1 MMEKILS
8 IQNLVKYYGKTLGV
22 ENVCLDIYEGEI
34 LGLIGPNGAGKSTTL
49 RAVMN
54 LINKTEG
61 QVYFK
66 NVPLTKDRVDL
77 KKDIGYLPSEI
88 YLYEE
93 MTVKEM
99 LDYHESFYEQIDS
112 KYRKKLV
119 KKLKID
125 EFKKIE
131 DLSLGNLKKLGIV
144 LAMMHKPKLL
154 ILDEPTSGLD
164 PVMQEVFFELLKEI
178 NREGT
183 TILYSTH
190 VLSEISKLCN
200 RVGII
205 KDGKL
210 IKVEDIKMLATKNLT
225 NVTISSR
232 KIEDIIKKLNVKY
245 KLIDQFTIKFNNDI
259 NINEL
264 ITLLSAYQLDSLLIE
279 EASLEEV
286 LMNYYK

>member
-34 LGLIGPNGAGKSTTL
+34 LGLIGPNGEGKSTTL

-232 KIEDIIKKLNVKY
+232 KIEDIIKKINVKY

-264 ITLLSAYQLDSLLIE
+264 ITLLSTYQLDSLLIE

>member
-34 LGLIGPNGAGKSTTL
+34 LGLIGSNGAGKSTTL

-66 NVPLTKDRVDL
+66 NEPLTKDRVDL

>member
-1 MMEKILS
+1 
-8 IQNLVKYYGKTLGV
+8 
-22 ENVCLDIYEGEI
+22 
-34 LGLIGPNGAGKSTTL
+34 
-49 RAVMN
+49 
-54 LINKTEG
+54 
-61 QVYFK
+61 
-66 NVPLTKDRVDL
+66 
-77 KKDIGYLPSEI
+77 
-88 YLYEE
+88 